1 MRAAAWT
8 PDRTLAL
15 AEKDPPALAAGH
27 VLVRPAHV
35 GICGS
40 DLHFFRGQF
49 PPRVGAVPGHE
60 ISGYVVEGE
69 GFEPGSPVAI
79 DPALGCGRCPSCL
92 RGQVP
97 TCDRLRLMGI
107 SAAGGMQELISA
119 PAANVHS
126 LPPGIGIDL
135 GSLAEPVAVC
145 VRALNRAAPPLG
157 SRVLVLGS
165 GTIGLVSVLL
175 ANGSAV
181 EVASTARYPHQAEL
195 ARAFGASR
203 VFAPGSQELLDWAA
217 ANPVD
222 LVIETVGGSADT
234 LSEAINAV
242 RGGGTVLPLGVFTQ
256 DVPIPARKLVNQEV
270 RVVGSV
276 VYGHEGGQSEFAAAV
291 QLLPRHAEKLALLK
305 SATYPLEQANAAFE
319 HALDK
324 GRQGIKISVWVEH

>member
-8 PDRTLAL
+8 SERTLAL

-40 DLHFFRGQF
+40 DLHFFRGEF
-49 PPRVGAVPGHE
+49 APRVGSVPGHE

-69 GFEPGSPVAI
+69 GFEPDTPVAI
-79 DPALGCGRCPSCL
+79 DPALGCGRCASCR
-92 RGQVP
+92 RGQIP

-107 SAAGGMQELISA
+107 SAAGGMQDLISA
-119 PAANVHS
+119 PAVNVHP
-126 LPPGIGIDL
+126 LPERVSVGL

-145 VRALNRAAPPLG
+145 VRALNRAEAPLG

-165 GTIGLVSVLL
+165 GTIGLISVLL
-175 ANGSAV
+175 ARDSAV
-181 EVASTARYPHQAEL
+181 EVAATARYPHQAEL

-203 VFAPGSQELLDWAA
+203 VFAPGSRELLDWAA

-222 LVIETVGGSADT
+222 LVIETVGGAADT
-234 LSEAINAV
+234 LAEAINAV

-256 DVPIPARKLVNQEV
+256 DVLVPARKLVNQEV
-270 RVVGSV
+270 RVIGSV
-276 VYGHEGGQSEFAAAV
+276 VYGHAGGRSEFAAAV
-291 QLLPRHAEKLALLK
+291 QLLPRHAAMLALLQ
-305 SATYPLEQANAAFE
+305 SSTYPLEEANAAFE

-324 GRQGIKISVWVEH
+324 GRQGIKISVSLQQ

>member
-1 MRAAAWT
+1 MRTAAWT

-40 DLHFFRGQF
+40 DLHFFRGEF
-49 PPRVGAVPGHE
+49 PPRIGSVPGHE
-60 ISGYVVEGE
+60 ISGYVAEGE
-69 GFEPGSPVAI
+69 GFEAGTPVAI
-79 DPALGCGRCPSCL
+79 DPALGCGKCPSCR

-97 TCDRLRLMGI
+97 TCERLRLMGI
-107 SAAGGMQELISA
+107 SAAGGMQEFMVA
-119 PAANVHS
+119 PAANVHP
-126 LPPGIGIDL
+126 LPEGVSPEL
-135 GSLAEPVAVC
+135 GSLAEPLAVC
-145 VRALNRAAPPLG
+145 VRALNRAEAPLG

-165 GTIGLVSVLL
+165 GTIGLISTLL
-175 ANGSAV
+175 AMASAV
-181 EVASTARYPHQAEL
+181 EVVATARYPHQAEV
-195 ARAFGASR
+195 ARAFGASQI
-203 VFAPGSQELLDWAA
+203 FAPGSPELLDWAA

-222 LVIETVGGSADT
+222 LVIETVGGTADT

-256 DVPIPARKLVNQEV
+256 DVMIPARKLVNQEV
-270 RVVGSV
+270 RVIGSV

-291 QLLPRHAEKLALLK
+291 QLLPRYAEKLSLLK
-305 SATYPLEQANAAFE
+305 SAIYPLENANEAFE

-324 GRQGIKISVWVEH
+324 GRRGIKVSVAVRS

>member
-8 PDRTLAL
+8 PERTLAL
-15 AEKDPPALAAGH
+15 SEKASPVLGAGQ

-40 DLHFFRGQF
+40 DLHFFRGEF
-49 PPRVGAVPGHE
+49 PPRIGSVPGHE
-60 ISGYVVEGE
+60 ISAYVVEGE
-69 GFEPGSPVAI
+69 GFERGTPVAI
-79 DPALGCGRCPSCL
+79 DPALGCGTCASCR

-119 PAANVHS
+119 PAANVHR
-126 LPPGIGIDL
+126 LPEGVSAEL

-145 VRALNRAAPPLG
+145 VRALNRAAAPLG

-165 GTIGLVSVLL
+165 GTIGLISVLL
-175 ANGSAV
+175 ARDSAV
-181 EVASTARYPHQAEL
+181 ELVVTARYPHQAEL
-195 ARAFGASR
+195 AHVFGASQ

-234 LSEAINAV
+234 LSEAIHAV

-256 DVPIPARKLVNQEV
+256 DVLVPARKLVNQEV
-270 RVVGSV
+270 RVIGSV
-276 VYGHEGGQSEFAAAV
+276 VYGHKGGQSEFAAAV
-291 QLLPRHAEKLALLK
+291 QLLPRHAEKLALLQ
-305 SATYPLEQANAAFE
+305 SATYPLEEANAAFE

-324 GRQGIKISVWVEH
+324 SRQGIKVSVSLQD